1 MRGMERVLGTAMAVL
16 LLTTAA
22 EGSPLADAAE
32 QQKWSEVR
40 DLARTPAAI
49 NATQADGANALLWA
63 AHYDNLETVSLLLT
77 RGAEPNVANRY
88 GITPLAEAAL
98 NGNGAMVEQL
108 LAAGADPNQTPLGG
122 DTPLMLASR
131 SGNAKSVQLLLEKG
145 AQVDARETWHGET
158 ALMWAA
164 GENHPDVVRLLVQ
177 AGADVNAVSTTF
189 DWKGI
194 KHGGVQSQ
202 LPMGGLTPLMQA
214 ARQNS
219 IEAARVLLELGAN
232 PNLKDPQG
240 VSPLRIAISNAHLDL
255 ANELLKGGAD
265 PNEGALVD
273 AVKVRTTTMMRAATN
288 RPNKLAPIDLVNAL
302 FEHGAKADSLAS
314 VAMPK
319 KDAFEAGSVAG
330 VSPSETA
337 LFLAAS
343 ANDMELMQ
351 LMVERGA
358 NVNHANKD
366 GLTVL
371 MTALGIRIKRANGA
385 TPPPALPL
393 EKRHQT
399 AAWLLDRG
407 SDVNAVDA
415 KGLTALHAIAEMG
428 EDPLVQFLVDRG
440 ARLDG
445 RDASNRMVLD
455 MARGVPPLPT
465 PGAMAVPLDPRT
477 LAEPSESTIALVRT
491 LMASAKVREVP
502 YVVPVAQEAKAPAP
516 APAATVAPGGQRKQV
531 IAIIPQS

>member
-1 MRGMERVLGTAMAVL
+1 MRGMEQVRWTALAALFLATGTNA
-16 LLTTAA
+16 
-22 EGSPLADAAE
+22 SPLADAAE
-32 QQKWSEVR
+32 QQKWSAVR
-40 DLARTPAAI
+40 DLASSPTVI

-63 AHYDNLETVSLLLT
+63 AHHDNLETVSLLLT

-88 GITPLAEAAL
+88 GITPLSEAAL
-98 NGNGAMVEQL
+98 NGNAAMVERL
-108 LAAGADPNQTPLGG
+108 LAAGADPNKTPLGG
-122 DTPLMLASR
+122 DTPLMLAAR
-131 SGNAKSVQLLLEKG
+131 SGNAKSVELLLAKG
-145 AQVDARETWHGET
+145 AAVDARETWHGET

-164 GENHPDVVRLLVQ
+164 GENHPEVVRLLVK

-219 IEAARVLLELGAN
+219 IEAAQALLEHGAN

-255 ANELLKGGAD
+255 ANELLEGGAD

-288 RPNKLAPIDLVNAL
+288 RTNKLAPIDLVNAL

-337 LFLAAS
+337 LFLAAA

-371 MTALGIRIKRANGA
+371 MTSLGVRIKRANGA

-393 EKRHQT
+393 ARRLQ
-399 AAWLLDRG
+399 AATWLADRG
-407 SDVNAVDA
+407 SDVNAADA
-415 KGLTALHAIAEMG
+415 RGITALHAIAEMG

-440 ARLDG
+440 ARLDVK
-445 RDASNRMVLD
+445 DSSNRMVLD
-455 MARGVPPLPT
+455 MARGVPPLPA
-465 PGAMAVPLDPRT
+465 PGAVAVPLDPRT

-516 APAATVAPGGQRKQV
+516 APAATVAPGQRKQV